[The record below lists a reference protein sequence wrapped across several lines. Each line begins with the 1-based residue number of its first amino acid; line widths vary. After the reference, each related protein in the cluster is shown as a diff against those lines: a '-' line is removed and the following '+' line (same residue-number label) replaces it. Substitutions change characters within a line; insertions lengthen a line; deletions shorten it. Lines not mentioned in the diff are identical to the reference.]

1 MALAAG
7 SRLGPY
13 EIVSP
18 LGAGGMGEVYRAR
31 DTRLDRS
38 VALKVLAPAIASDPA
53 ALGRFERE
61 ARAVAALDHPHI
73 CGIYDVG
80 ECDGT
85 HFFVMPLLD
94 GQTLAARLAKGPL
107 PLEQAL
113 TIAAQIADA
122 LDKAHRQ
129 GIVHRDLK
137 PTNIMLTKA
146 GAKLLDFGL
155 AKLRAPTGPI
165 SMSGMTELATMTPDT
180 AQGTILGTV
189 PYMSPEQVE
198 GKEADGRSDIW
209 ALGAVLY
216 EMLTGARPFQGETP
230 ASVIGSILKDAPLA
244 TDLGGSAR
252 ASRSRA
258 CRLDL
263 PVQGCGRPMAVRA
276 RLAPGARRH
285 RHDARTGRV
294 AARCAAMAGSHG
306 SRPGRAFGR
315 RAGPVGVA
323 IAGNLRRLRG
333 PSDPGRSTH
342 HERSRLFRM
351 ADMVT

>member
-13 EIVSP
+13 EIISP

-146 GAKLLDFGL
+146 GATLLDFGL
-155 AKLRAPTGPI
+155 AKLRAPTVPI

-230 ASVIGSILKDAPLA
+230 ASVIGSILKDAPLRLTSVAPLVPPALERAVSICLSKDADARWQSAHDLRLELEGIA
-244 TDLGGSAR
+244 TSSEPA
-252 ASRSRA
+252 A
-258 CRLDL
+258 L
-263 PVQGCGRPMAVRA
+263 PP
-276 RLAPGARRH
+276 LARRWP
-285 RHDARTGRV
+285 ALT
-294 AARCAAMAGSHG
+294 AAALAG
-306 SRPGRAFGR
+306 AFGG
-315 RAGPVGVA
+315 RAGPLGVA
-323 IAGNLRRLRG
+323 TACNLRPLRG
-333 PSDPGRSTH
+333 SSDPGRSTH